1 MTVADELT
9 KLKNNLKSAYTAC
22 DGKGATLP
30 TKQNFDNLSAT
41 IDSITGGGG
50 MPEAL
55 QTALLQSVGGV
66 FGYDFVQSTSGV
78 FEQPTKMTSNGT
90 VGGAGFATFANDET
104 SPYYSYRAFVNDNYW
119 KAATL
124 PAWIGFYNPEK
135 LVVSSLDVTHYGS
148 YVVTEYIV
156 QACNDGSSWQDV
168 YTGVNTNIS
177 SNAVFNIPVN
187 SKVGY
192 KYWRLY
198 ITKRSGG
205 SYIQIKYIKINAT
218 VGADA
223 LDISKGQSVKSVE
236 PLQMVVSP
244 NDSSEVLIETLSQG
258 QTTGSTN
265 DLYTFGKNTDF
276 ISYTFRICATGT
288 APVLPSGFDFAVKI
302 GEGIIL

>member
-1 MTVADELT
+1 MPLYA
-9 KLKNNLKSAYTAC
+9 N
-22 DGKGATLP
+22 GKKVCP
-30 TKQNFDNLSAT
+30 VISV
-41 IDSITGGGG
+41 GGG

-55 QTALLQSVGGV
+55 QTALLQTVCSV
-66 FGYDFVQSTSGV
+66 FGYEVVQSTSGV

-90 VGGAGFATFANDET
+90 VGGSGFATFANEDT
-104 SPYYSYRAFVNDNYW
+104 SPYDSYRAFVNDNYW

-135 LVVSSLDVTHYGS
+135 LVVSSLDVAHYGS

-177 SNAVFNIPVN
+177 SNAVFTIPVN

-198 ITKRSGG
+198 VTKRSGG
-205 SYIQIKYIKINAT
+205 NDIRIKKIKIDAI

-223 LDISKGQSVKSVE
+223 LDISKGFCVKSVE

-244 NDSSEVLIETLSQG
+244 NDSSEVLMETLSQG
-258 QTTGSTN
+258 QTVGTLN
-265 DLYTFGKNTDF
+265 DLYAFGKNDDY
-276 ISYTFRICATGT
+276 ISYTFRICETGT
-288 APVLPSGFDFAVKI
+288 VPVIPNGYDFAVKI
-302 GEGIIL
+302 KESAING